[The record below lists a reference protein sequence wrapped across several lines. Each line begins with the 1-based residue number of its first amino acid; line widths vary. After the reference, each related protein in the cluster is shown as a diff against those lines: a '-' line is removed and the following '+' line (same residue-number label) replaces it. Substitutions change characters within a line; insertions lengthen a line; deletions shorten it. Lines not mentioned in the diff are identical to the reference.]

1 MSVLEL
7 ADYSFF
13 EIFKHLKQN
22 CEGSAATLD
31 EIKYDGLISFAA
43 SSERI
48 TDLLREWDANLYER
62 LEMYVTFN
70 PFVGGWMDIV
80 DFEQVY
86 TQLKNTSAKVKEF
99 AVRSLS
105 RAIRDTDSNKVVLR
119 YTPQSF
125 HSEHMET
132 FRTVIDHLQ
141 NKVKLK
147 ALEIVLPGYSLE
159 GLGTIKSLISLRLNV
174 WMDIDDL
181 VEICR
186 LNKNLRELAYM
197 NNETGGKRLAVIAPH
212 CQQLRELEFK
222 MRPDCDASE
231 YRPLAKIPKLKH
243 LKIAGVHEKG
253 TLHPLLNELACKK
266 RKVLRSLSID
276 DAPVDEKETQAIAQ
290 IETLTS
296 VQCAF
301 ENPQSIGQ
309 LSQLPKLNQLVI
321 LSRHDFGSIS
331 EQVLSIL
338 KKSSEETNIQLFY
351 SGISCTANYSD
362 YGLLSTLPGLSSLDI
377 NGSSQTGKLKTFLNG
392 LAFGK
397 EPNLT
402 HLSLESITAEETA
415 IVSEITSLRT
425 LECGFD
431 ETENTEL
438 LAKIPMLEELIILC
452 VPSGGSLQPLLA
464 ALASRKSQTLKKF
477 SLRGRMID
485 PLEAK
490 ELARLRSLQILKCRF
505 ADSMA
510 IQLLSQLTELKE
522 LFLKAKEM
530 FAKIS
535 PGIPPV
541 VNSCKKLAKI
551 YIEIH
556 PRNTESCLVDMKS
569 SEILVEM
576 LEACQDEIYIRSQK
590 SRISFKRGKKTLNVD
605 MKFFIE
611 NNLAIQPLA
620 RLEAVN
626 HIVIKGRRKAG
637 SLREFF
643 AALAMKKNHD
653 LQSLCIT
660 DSSLDFSETT
670 ELANITSWTSFRGV
684 LSNKRS
690 YQHLLNL
697 SDFQI
702 LENGTADRLHL
713 LNLSDY
719 QILENVTADRHII
732 FDKSTGTLDFVRKG
746 SKLDFPNAFD
756 LHFIA
761 SLQNLRHVS
770 IRGSFIW
777 SNMQNFFYQLA
788 TWQGETLEKLRVDL
802 SYEISSADLRELRK
816 MNSLRTLSC
825 RLSWV
830 KDTEIEQL
838 AQFPQLTT
846 LIVGSHQTGSLK
858 NLLENLAAKECPTL
872 KYLSVK
878 GDGLTPQEVAGVSAI
893 SSLKGLECAFY
904 TTEGLNVLA
913 KRSSIEDLVITA
925 RKCDTSLVDLLSAFA
940 NSGESKLHNLIIE
953 GPTVNQDPFTAFDLV
968 SQIPRL
974 KSLTLPVIDT
984 QGIEVLAEASHLEEL
999 RISSGP
1005 KRGSLEDLFRALSLK
1020 ATPKLKKLVLEHT
1033 VIDDEEDWK
1042 LVQVDSIISL
1052 VCGFK
1057 DEERLFL
1064 LAKMTNLESLEI
1076 TSEHLFPNIS
1086 TQILEIFRQCRK
1098 LKTIH
1103 LGRTLCIVRHDFL
1116 ISSLNIL
1123 KSVRDPSTQGPLE
1136 MQISPIPY
1144 RSMRPPY
1151 QLEDEMVGID
1161 EAYLIVTIVYENV
1174 QELVRERGRHPK

>member
-541 VNSCKKLAKI
+541 VNSCKK
-551 YIEIH
+551 
-556 PRNTESCLVDMKS
+556 
-569 SEILVEM
+569 
-576 LEACQDEIYIRSQK
+576 
-590 SRISFKRGKKTLNVD
+590 
-605 MKFFIE
+605 
-611 NNLAIQPLA
+611 
-620 RLEAVN
+620 
-626 HIVIKGRRKAG
+626 
-637 SLREFF
+637 
-643 AALAMKKNHD
+643 
-653 LQSLCIT
+653 
-660 DSSLDFSETT
+660 
-670 ELANITSWTSFRGV
+670 
-684 LSNKRS
+684 
-690 YQHLLNL
+690 
-697 SDFQI
+697 
-702 LENGTADRLHL
+702 
-713 LNLSDY
+713 
-719 QILENVTADRHII
+719 HII